1 MQELKKVSE
10 DELRSIEDDV
20 RKEAAED
27 AEQRQ
32 KYGQKWARPGSVA
45 LNSQINEKIAGVP
58 SSPSLPFHPAEWS
71 TKLVETLAP

>member
-1 MQELKKVSE
+1 MSE
-10 DELRSIEDDV
+10 DELRSIEDDI

-58 SSPSLPFHPAEWS
+58 CSPFLPFPPCRMVIQ
-71 TKLVETLAP
+71 TC